1 MFNLIAA
8 ILELAMKECVKISP
22 TERPKTVE
30 EMTNSVKTFFPAL
43 YRHIKKNHN
52 EHDAELIMLISM
64 SPLDYFYNHSKML
77 EVLEGRGLSRLPG
90 CVVRQ

>member
-1 MFNLIAA
+1 
-8 ILELAMKECVKISP
+8 MKEYVKISP

-64 SPLDYFYNHSKML
+64 DLLDCFLVRDKMFKA
-77 EVLEGRGLSRLPG
+77 LEG
-90 CVVRQ
+90 

>member
-30 EMTNSVKTFFPAL
+30 EMANSVKTFFPAL
-43 YRHIKKNHN
+43 YRHIKKNYN
-52 EHDAELIMLISM
+52 EHDAELSMLISM
-64 SPLDYFYNHSKML
+64 NLLDCFLVRDKML
-77 EVLEGRGLSRLPG
+77 KVLEG
-90 CVVRQ
+90 